1 MKGGE
6 SMDMEAKKET
16 NMNTEQKQDTPEM
29 VISNLRYENE
39 ELKKE
44 LSIKTKQ
51 VYKLM
56 EHINTIT
63 NIAKLIDEKVQ
74 NY

>member
-6 SMDMEAKKET
+6 SMDMESKKET

-29 VISNLRYENE
+29 VISNLRYENK

-63 NIAKLIDEKVQ
+63 NIAKLIDEKTQ

>member
-6 SMDMEAKKET
+6 SMNMEPT
-16 NMNTEQKQDTPEM
+16 NKCETPEM
-29 VISNLRYENE
+29 TIDKLQIENNKLRQ
-39 ELKKE
+39 ELE
-44 LSIKTKQ
+44 RATKQ
-51 VYKLM
+51 IYKLM

-63 NIAKLIDEKVQ
+63 NIAKLVDEKVQ

>member
-1 MKGGE
+1 
-6 SMDMEAKKET
+6 MDMEAKKET

-29 VISNLRYENE
+29 VISNLRYENK

-63 NIAKLIDEKVQ
+63 NIAKLVDEKVQ